1 MGLPFCDKRY
11 SIFCFS
17 EIFRIRMFHVTTD
30 SVVPLNSFFFFLL
43 SISYNKLCWNKALKY
58 IQQSINIKFRKQ
70 GKVAIWL
77 MKRIVGSICTK
88 ESWNP

>member
-30 SVVPLNSFFFFLL
+30 SVVPLNSFFFFFCLAFL
-43 SISYNKLCWNKALKY
+43 TISYAG
-58 IQQSINIKFRKQ
+58 IKH
-70 GKVAIWL
+70 
-77 MKRIVGSICTK
+77 
-88 ESWNP
+88 